1 MKKDKITI
9 VDFDN
14 SGKEKSLQNESD
26 DSMNSP
32 KHLYNQQLGQ
42 AEFDDVIYLATQM
55 GMTEKEVRELALN
68 PNFSASVD
76 HIAQNQLPSN

>member
-32 KHLYNQQLGQ
+32 KHLYNQ
-42 AEFDDVIYLATQM
+42 
-55 GMTEKEVRELALN
+55 
-68 PNFSASVD
+68 
-76 HIAQNQLPSN
+76 